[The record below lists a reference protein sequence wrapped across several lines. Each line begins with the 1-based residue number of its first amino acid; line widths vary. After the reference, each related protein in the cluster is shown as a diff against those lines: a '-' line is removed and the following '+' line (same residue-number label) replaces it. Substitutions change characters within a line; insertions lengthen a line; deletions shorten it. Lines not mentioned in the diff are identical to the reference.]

1 MIEIDEGNQLFLN
14 KKFQECIR
22 KYEIVLE
29 REPKNL
35 IALNNKGYSLS
46 KLKKYSEALA
56 CYDEFLQNSP
66 NDKTVLI
73 KYQYLEKQ
81 VNMMMR

>member
-1 MIEIDEGNQLFLN
+1 MLKFTWCQQFIMIEIDEGNQLFLN

-46 KLKKYSEALA
+46 KLKKSSETL
-56 CYDEFLQNSP
+56 FKLNSF
-66 NDKTVLI
+66 
-73 KYQYLEKQ
+73 
-81 VNMMMR
+81 